1 MRKHDRVPAAAPEL
15 HPERGWRV
23 GVPRRASRAGRWPTI
38 LLALLLPLA
47 LLGSGSAIEKLLEQ
61 GKIEAAV
68 DLCRQL
74 RGFEADWSWP
84 LLGDHFLKARDPER
98 ALDCYR
104 RGTPVIGMARA
115 LVLAG
120 QHGLERGDREAARNR
135 YGEALRVFATLI
147 REDRCLWEP
156 SWNDER
162 LQARAK
168 WQELGGG
175 PGAGPDAERL
185 HSLLRRAAGCCRR
198 LESALLDFICEEE
211 AIETVHRSHPLTDLL
226 AVQMPD
232 ASGQNCRLFDYR
244 LVSEQG
250 AVRETR
256 TLLRRS
262 GKPAGLVQNELLVT
276 HYSLGKMIYTPIELF
291 SPGQNPHFDYRIV
304 EETGDESGPLYVVEA
319 LPLAFPS
326 PPLSFG
332 RAWLRPDGSVER
344 IELNYKSIQN
354 YETIFRAARKRRC
367 LPAISFVIEFGKR
380 LKGIG
385 FPSAIYLRDAFL
397 DEEGRESV
405 ASEVDIRYS
414 EFRFFKVEMQEAI
427 QPLKPDQEK

>member
-1 MRKHDRVPAAAPEL
+1 MSQHERVPAAATGRQL
-15 HPERGWRV
+15 ERGPRA
-23 GVPRRASRAGRWPTI
+23 GLPRRASRARHWPAI
-38 LLALLLPLA
+38 LLAILLPLA
-47 LLGSGSAIEKLLEQ
+47 LPGRGGDVEKLLEQ
-61 GKIEAAV
+61 GKVEAAG
-68 DLCRQL
+68 DLCRRL

-84 LLGDHFLKARDPER
+84 LLGDHYLKAGDPER

-120 QHGLERGDREAARNR
+120 QHGLERGDGETARNR
-135 YGEALRVFATLI
+135 YGEALRVFDALI
-147 REDRCLWEP
+147 RDERCLWEP

-162 LQARAK
+162 LLARAK
-168 WQELGGG
+168 WRELGGG
-175 PGAGPDAERL
+175 PGTGQDAERL
-185 HSLLRRAAGCCRR
+185 HSLLRRAAGYCRR
-198 LESALLDFICEEE
+198 LESALLDFVCEEE
-211 AIETVHRSHPLTDLL
+211 VAETVHRSHPLTDLL
-226 AVQMPD
+226 AVRMPD
-232 ASGQNCRLFDYR
+232 ASGQALRLFDYR

-256 TLLRRS
+256 ALLRKS
-262 GKPAGLVQNELLVT
+262 GKPTGLIQNELLVT
-276 HYSLGKMIYTPIELF
+276 HYSLGKMIYAPIELF
-291 SPGQNPHFDYRIV
+291 SSGQNPHFDYRIV
-304 EETGDESGPLYVVEA
+304 EEKSDAAGPLYVVEA

-354 YETIFRAARKRRC
+354 YEAIYRAARKHRC
-367 LPAISFVIEFGKR
+367 LPAISFVIELGKR

-405 ASEVDIRYS
+405 ASEVDIRYD
-414 EFRFFKVEMQEAI
+414 EFRFFRVEMQEEI
-427 QPLKPDQEK
+427 KPLKPDQEK